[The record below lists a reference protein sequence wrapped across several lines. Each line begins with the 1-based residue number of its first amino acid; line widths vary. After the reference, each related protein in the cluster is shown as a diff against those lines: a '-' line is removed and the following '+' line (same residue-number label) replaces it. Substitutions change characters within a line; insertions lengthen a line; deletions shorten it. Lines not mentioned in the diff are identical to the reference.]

1 MGAMI
6 FAFAGGRLAF
16 NAKNY
21 WRYRPCL
28 MIRWLC

>member
-28 MIRWLC
+28 